1 MKKSYTMPSEIQ
13 NKRILMKK
21 WLVALM
27 LALPSLALAEDKL
40 DTGDTA
46 WMMISTALVL
56 LMTPA
61 GLALFYGGMTRS
73 KNVLNTYAMVL
84 GAFVVAFIAWI
95 AAGYSMAF
103 GDGGSMQSF
112 MGGFGNAFLS
122 GINWNDLSGTYP
134 TYVFVVFQ
142 GTFAAITVA
151 IASGSVIERI
161 KFSTWL
167 VFVAIWTI
175 VVYGPITHMV
185 WGGDGALLFDAG
197 ALDFAGGTVV
207 HMNGGLAGLVLAFLV
222 GKRNGYPKTAMKPM
236 SVMLTALGAALLW
249 FGWYGFNGGSAFG
262 ANAIAGLA
270 YLTTTLATAVAAVVW
285 ILIEWAVYKKPTLL
299 GAASG
304 VVAGLV
310 AITPAAGFV
319 DVTGAIIVGG
329 VGSIIGFF
337 GVAVLK
343 KKLGYDDSLD
353 AFGIHFLA
361 GLWGALATGVLAL
374 NDQDI
379 LWDGPLKA
387 AGDRMGQFMVQVESV
402 AVVGIFTLVGTVVVY
417 YIASA
422 LTGGGRVDE
431 ETEQIGLD
439 EAVHGERSLNI

>member
-1 MKKSYTMPSEIQ
+1 
-13 NKRILMKK
+13 MKK
-21 WLVALM
+21 WLLIALM
-27 LALPSLALAEDKL
+27 ILPTLALAEDKL
-40 DTGDTA
+40 DSGDTA
-46 WMMISTALVL
+46 WMMMSTALVL

-84 GAFVVAFIAWI
+84 GAFVVAFVAWI
-95 AAGYSMAF
+95 AAGYSIAF
-103 GDGGSMQSF
+103 GTAESASMQQVV
-112 MGGFGNAFLS
+112 GGLDNMFLS

-167 VFVAIWTI
+167 VFVAIW
-175 VVYGPITHMV
+175 VVAVYAPVTHMV

-222 GKRNGYPKTAMKPM
+222 GKRAGYNKVAMKPM
-236 SVMLTALGAALLW
+236 SVMLTALGAAILW

-270 YLTTTLATAVAAVVW
+270 YLTTTLATAVAAITW
-285 ILIEWAVYKKPTLL
+285 ILIEWFIYKKPTLL

-319 DVTGAIIVGG
+319 DVGGAMIIGS
-329 VGSIIGFF
+329 VGSVIAFF
-337 GVAVLK
+337 GVATLK

-361 GLWGALATGVLAL
+361 GLWGALATAL
-374 NDQDI
+374 FALKDNDL
-379 LWDGPLKA
+379 LWDGPLKES
-387 AGDRMGQFMVQVESV
+387 GDRMGQFMVQVESV
-402 AVVGIFTLVGTVVVY
+402 VVVGIFTLVGTVVVY
-417 YIASA
+417 YIAMA
-422 LTGGGRVDE
+422 LTGGARVDE
-431 ETEQIGLD
+431 ETEQVGLD
-439 EAVHGERSLNI
+439 EAVHGEKVLNI

>member
-1 MKKSYTMPSEIQ
+1 MK
-13 NKRILMKK
+13 R
-21 WLVALM
+21 WLKIALM
-27 LALPSLALAEDKL
+27 LLPTIALAEDTL

-46 WMMISTALVL
+46 WMMMSAALVL

-61 GLALFYGGMTRS
+61 GLALFYSGMTRS

-95 AAGYSMAF
+95 VAGYSVAF
-103 GDGGSMQSF
+103 GDGGSFQTY
-112 MGGFGNAFLS
+112 MGGFNNVLLS

-134 TYVFVVFQ
+134 TYVFIVFQ

-175 VVYGPITHMV
+175 VVYAPITHMV

-222 GKRNGYPKTAMKPM
+222 GKRIGYPKVAMKPM
-236 SVMLTALGAALLW
+236 NVMLTALGAALLW

-270 YLTTTLATAVAAVVW
+270 YLTTTLATAVAAITW
-285 ILIEWAVYKKPTLL
+285 IIIEWIVYKKPTLL

-319 DVTGAIIVGG
+319 DVSGAIIIGS
-329 VGSIIGFF
+329 VGSVVAFY
-337 GVAVLK
+337 GVAILK

-361 GLWGALATGVLAL
+361 GLWGALATGLFAL
-374 NDQDI
+374 KDNDL
-379 LWDGPLKA
+379 LWDGPLKES
-387 AGDRMGQFMVQVESV
+387 GDRMGQFMVQVESV
-402 AVVGIFTLVGTVVVY
+402 VVVGIFTLVGTVIVFYV
-417 YIASA
+417 ASA
-422 LTGGGRVDE
+422 LTGGSRVDE
-431 ETEQIGLD
+431 ETEQVGLD
-439 EAVHGERSLNI
+439 EAVHGEKSLNL

>member
-1 MKKSYTMPSEIQ
+1 
-13 NKRILMKK
+13 MKK
-21 WLVALM
+21 WL
-27 LALPSLALAEDKL
+27 LALLFALPTLALAEDAPTL

-46 WMMISTALVL
+46 WMMMSTALVL

-61 GLALFYGGMTRS
+61 GLALFYAGMTRS
-73 KNVLNTYAMVL
+73 KNVLNTYAMVF
-84 GAFVVAFIAWI
+84 GAFVVAFVVWI
-95 AAGYSMAF
+95 VAGYSIAF
-103 GDGGSMQSF
+103 GTAESAAVQNV
-112 MGGFGNAFLS
+112 MGGFGNVMLS

-134 TYVFVVFQ
+134 TYVFIVFQ

-167 VFVAIWTI
+167 VFVALWGL
-175 VVYGPITHMV
+175 VVYAPITHMV

-207 HMNGGLAGLVLAFLV
+207 HMNGGLAGLVLAYLV
-222 GKRNGYPKTAMKPM
+222 GKRTGYPKIAAKPA

-262 ANAIAGLA
+262 ANSIAGLA
-270 YLTTTLATAVAAVVW
+270 FLTTTLATAIAAITW
-285 ILIEWAVYKKPTLL
+285 MLAEWAIYKKPTLL
-299 GAASG
+299 GLASG
-304 VVAGLV
+304 AVAGLV

-319 DVTGAIIVGG
+319 DVSGAIILGV
-329 VGSIIGFF
+329 VGSLFAF
-337 GVAVLK
+337 WGVTVLK

-361 GLWGALATGVLAL
+361 GLFGALATAFLAV
-374 NDQDI
+374 NDQDL

-402 AVVGIFTLVGTVVVY
+402 VVVGLFTLIGTVIVY
-417 YIASA
+417 YIATA
-422 LTGGGRVDE
+422 LTGGSRVDE
-431 ETEQIGLD
+431 DQESMGLD
-439 EAVHGERSLNI
+439 ESVHGEKYINS